1 MKAVGIIAEYNPF
14 HNGHKYQ
21 IEQARRMTDADYV
34 IVVMSGSFV
43 QRGTPAWTDKYLR
56 TQIALECGADMV
68 FELPTAYATASA
80 KDFAFGGVSLLQ
92 GLGFVDTLCF
102 GSECGDIHALWNAA
116 QFLADPGEAFETM
129 IRELVGKGLSYP
141 AARAQAYAMHA
152 PTDDIA
158 HPQGTNMD
166 GTLNDMTHPQHI
178 DMDSTPDN
186 SSTASSLLQ
195 SPNNILGIEYL
206 LALKQLHSKIIPVT
220 IARKD
225 HGYHETTAKNKY
237 LSATGIR
244 DYFLTQGKIPVDYLP
259 AEAVNILQ
267 AARNHYPVTLDDFSE
282 MLYYRLSTCSPEDMT
297 RCADVSDALA
307 ARIYNLLPKYKTASD
322 FIELLKT
329 KQYTHSRISR
339 ALLHLLLHTTGEQTK
354 LPVSYGN
361 LLGFRGSASGL
372 LRQVNDFP
380 IITKKA
386 DALCQ
391 FHKLTEASAK
401 HAISLWNTDLLADNL
416 YRQCLLH
423 KTGCALPDCYH
434 APLIIPRYPLC

>member
-1 MKAVGIIAEYNPF
+1 
-14 HNGHKYQ
+14 
-21 IEQARRMTDADYV
+21 
-34 IVVMSGSFV
+34 
-43 QRGTPAWTDKYLR
+43 
-56 TQIALECGADMV
+56 
-68 FELPTAYATASA
+68 
-80 KDFAFGGVSLLQ
+80 
-92 GLGFVDTLCF
+92 
-102 GSECGDIHALWNAA
+102 
-116 QFLADPGEAFETM
+116 
-129 IRELVGKGLSYP
+129 
-141 AARAQAYAMHA
+141 
-152 PTDDIA
+152 
-158 HPQGTNMD
+158 
-166 GTLNDMTHPQHI
+166 
-178 DMDSTPDN
+178 MDSTPDN
-186 SSTASSLLQ
+186 SSTASYLLQ

-225 HGYHETTAKNKY
+225 HGYHETTAKDKY

-282 MLYYRLSTCSPEDMT
+282 MLYYRLSTCSPENMT
-297 RCADVSDALA
+297 RCADVSYALA
-307 ARIYNLLPKYKTASD
+307 ARIHNLLPKYKTASD

>member
-1 MKAVGIIAEYNPF
+1 
-14 HNGHKYQ
+14 
-21 IEQARRMTDADYV
+21 
-34 IVVMSGSFV
+34 
-43 QRGTPAWTDKYLR
+43 
-56 TQIALECGADMV
+56 
-68 FELPTAYATASA
+68 
-80 KDFAFGGVSLLQ
+80 
-92 GLGFVDTLCF
+92 
-102 GSECGDIHALWNAA
+102 
-116 QFLADPGEAFETM
+116 
-129 IRELVGKGLSYP
+129 
-141 AARAQAYAMHA
+141 MHA
-152 PTDDIA
+152 PTDDIAHPHRTNRNGTLDDIA

-186 SSTASSLLQ
+186 SSTASYLLQ

-225 HGYHETTAKNKY
+225 HGYHETTAKDKY

-282 MLYYRLSTCSPEDMT
+282 MLYYRLSTCSPEDLT

-307 ARIYNLLPKYKTASD
+307 ARIHNLLPKYKTASD

-386 DALCQ
+386 DALCK